1 MFHSALLNVV
11 DGGAALSARRL
22 TVSTVSTVWVLG
34 CCLSCRSV
42 RPRLSVDMTSL
53 APATRSSEAQNENVT
68 RHALSPP
75 LYFIKMS
82 VLVYWSSQSMK
93 KQKNGWIDK
102 ENKMEIMD
110 FI

>member
-34 CCLSCRSV
+34 CLSCRSV

-68 RHALSPP
+68 RHALSPS

-93 KQKNGWIDK
+93 RQK
-102 ENKMEIMD
+102 
-110 FI
+110 